1 MRGTSGEYWHSVH
14 TEVEGLQLHIQG
26 EGLCARL
33 PHKLHGP
40 ESDIAHQSA
49 VPAAVA
55 SRCVGNREG
64 IQRLISIADR
74 PPQLEG
80 VS

>member
-1 MRGTSGEYWHSVH
+1 MRGTSGKDWHSVH
-14 TEVEGLQLHIQG
+14 TEVEGLQLHVQG

-33 PHKLHGP
+33 PHEFHGP
-40 ESDIAHQSA
+40 ESNIAHQSA
-49 VPAAVA
+49 VAAAVA
-55 SRCVGNREG
+55 SGCVGNRKG

-74 PPQLEG
+74 PPQLKG